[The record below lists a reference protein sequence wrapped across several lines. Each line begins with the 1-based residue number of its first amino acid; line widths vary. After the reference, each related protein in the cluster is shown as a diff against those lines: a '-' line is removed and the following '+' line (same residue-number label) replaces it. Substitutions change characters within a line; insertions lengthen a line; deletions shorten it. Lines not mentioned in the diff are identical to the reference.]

1 MTTAVTADGNFAMR
15 DLSEQE
21 KFWQGEFGN
30 QYVDRNVG
38 QPLVAAN
45 LAVFARALARTGRVL
60 SLLEL
65 GTNAG
70 NNLQALHQLLPECD
84 LFGVEIN
91 ASACARARALDI
103 AQIWH
108 GSLFDFPR
116 DRRYDLTLSKGVLI
130 HLDPQLLPTAY
141 AQLYELSSRY
151 ILIAEYYNPVP
162 VEVSYRGN
170 SGKLF
175 KRDFAGEML
184 ERYADLQL
192 LDYGFVYHRDRQFPA
207 DDVTWFLLEK
217 RS

>member
-1 MTTAVTADGNFAMR
+1 MR
-15 DLSEQE
+15 ELSEQE
-21 KFWQGEFGN
+21 RFWQGDFGN

-45 LAVFARALARTGRVL
+45 LALFAKALTRAGRID
-60 SLLEL
+60 SLVEL
-65 GTNAG
+65 VGTNAG
-70 NNLQALHQLLPECD
+70 NNLQALRQLLPRCE

-91 ASACARARALDI
+91 ASACAQAQALDI

-116 DRRYDLTLSKGVLI
+116 ERSFDLTLSKGVLI
-130 HLDPQLLPTAY
+130 HLAPELLAAAY
-141 AQLYELSSRY
+141 DQLYALSQRY
-151 ILIAEYYNPVP
+151 ILIAEYYNPAP
-162 VEVSYRGN
+162 LEVSYRGN

-184 ERYADLQL
+184 DRYPDLQL
-192 LDYGFVYHRDRQFPA
+192 LDYGFVYHRDLQFPA

-217 RS
+217 HL

>member
-1 MTTAVTADGNFAMR
+1 MR
-15 DLSEQE
+15 HLSEQE
-21 KFWQGEFGN
+21 KFWQGDFGN
-30 QYVDRNVG
+30 QYVERNIG

-45 LAVFARALARTGRVL
+45 LALFAKALSRAAGIE
-60 SLLEL
+60 SLIEL

-70 NNLQALHQLLPECD
+70 NNLQALHQLLPRCQ

-91 ASACARARALDI
+91 DSACAQARALDI

-116 DRRYDLTLSKGVLI
+116 ERRYDLTLSKGVLI
-130 HLDPQLLPTAY
+130 HLAPELLPTAY
-141 AQLYELSSRY
+141 AQLYELSQRY
-151 ILIAEYYNPVP
+151 ILIAEYYNPAP

-184 ERYADLQL
+184 DRYADLHL
-192 LDYGFVYHRDRQFPA
+192 LDYGFAYHRDPQFPA
-207 DDVTWFLLEK
+207 DDITWFLLEK
-217 RS
+217 RP

>member
-1 MTTAVTADGNFAMR
+1 MR
-15 DLSEQE
+15 ELTEQE
-21 KFWQGEFGN
+21 KFWQGDFGN
-30 QYVDRNVG
+30 QYVERNVG

-45 LAVFARALARTGRVL
+45 LALFAKALTRAGRIE

-70 NNLQALHQLLPECD
+70 NNLQALHQLLPQCQ

-91 ASACARARALDI
+91 ASACAEARTLGI
-103 AQIWH
+103 GQIWH

-116 DRRYDLTLSKGVLI
+116 ERSYDLTLSKGVLI
-130 HLDPQLLPTAY
+130 HLAPQLLPAAY
-141 AQLYELSSRY
+141 AQLYELSQRY
-151 ILIAEYYNPVP
+151 ILIAEYYNPSP

-184 ERYADLQL
+184 DRYDDLQL
-192 LDYGFVYHRDRQFPA
+192 LDYGFGYHRDRQFA
-207 DDVTWFLLEK
+207 LDDVTWFLLEK
-217 RS
+217 RP

>member
-1 MTTAVTADGNFAMR
+1 MR

-45 LAVFARALARTGRVL
+45 LALFAKALSRAGRID

-70 NNLQALHQLLPECD
+70 NNLQALRQLLPQCE

-91 ASACARARALDI
+91 AKRLCPGAGAGHRARS
-103 AQIWH
+103 
-108 GSLFDFPR
+108 GTVRCSTFPASAAF
-116 DRRYDLTLSKGVLI
+116 DLTLSKGVLI
-130 HLDPQLLPTAY
+130 HLAPELLPAAY
-141 AQLYELSSRY
+141 AQLYELSQRY
-151 ILIAEYYNPVP
+151 ILIAEYYNPAP

-184 ERYADLQL
+184 DRY
-192 LDYGFVYHRDRQFPA
+192 R
-207 DDVTWFLLEK
+207 
-217 RS
+217 

>member
-1 MTTAVTADGNFAMR
+1 MR

-21 KFWQGEFGN
+21 KFWQGDFGN
-30 QYVDRNVG
+30 AYVDRNVG

-45 LAVFARALARTGRVL
+45 LALFAKALSRAGRID
-60 SLLEL
+60 SLVEL

-70 NNLQALHQLLPECD
+70 NNLQALHQLLPRCE

-91 ASACARARALDI
+91 DCACAQARALNI

-116 DRRYDLTLSKGVLI
+116 ERHYDLTLSKGVLI
-130 HLDPQLLPTAY
+130 HLAPELLPTAY
-141 AQLYELSSRY
+141 AQLYELSQRY
-151 ILIAEYYNPVP
+151 ILIAEYYNPAP
-162 VEVSYRGN
+162 VEVPYRGK

-184 ERYADLQL
+184 DRYADLQL
-192 LDYGFVYHRDRQFPA
+192 LDYGFVYHRDPQFPA

-217 RS
+217 RP

>member
-1 MTTAVTADGNFAMR
+1 MR
-15 DLSEQE
+15 ELSEQE
-21 KFWQGEFGN
+21 RFWQGDFGN

-45 LAVFARALARTGRVL
+45 LALFAKALTRAGRID
-60 SLLEL
+60 SLDEL
-65 GTNAG
+65 VGTNAG
-70 NNLQALHQLLPECD
+70 NNLQALRQLLPRCE

-91 ASACARARALDI
+91 ASACAQAQALDI

-116 DRRYDLTLSKGVLI
+116 ERSFDLTLSKGVLI
-130 HLDPQLLPTAY
+130 HLAPELLAAAY
-141 AQLYELSSRY
+141 DHLYALSQRY

-184 ERYADLQL
+184 DRYADLQL
-192 LDYGFVYHRDRQFPA
+192 LDYGFGYHRDPQFPV
-207 DDVTWFLLEK
+207 DDITWFLLEK

>member
-1 MTTAVTADGNFAMR
+1 MR
-15 DLSEQE
+15 ELSEQVR
-21 KFWQGEFGN
+21 FWQDDFGN

-45 LAVFARALARTGRVL
+45 LALFAKALTRAGRID
-60 SLLEL
+60 SLVEL
-65 GTNAG
+65 VGTNAG
-70 NNLQALHQLLPECD
+70 NNLQALRQQLPRCE

-91 ASACARARALDI
+91 ACACAQAQPLDI

-116 DRRYDLTLSKGVLI
+116 ERSFDLTLSKGVLI
-130 HLDPQLLPTAY
+130 HLAPELLAAAY
-141 AQLYELSSRY
+141 DQLYALSQRY

-184 ERYADLQL
+184 DRYADLQL
-192 LDYGFVYHRDRQFPA
+192 LDYGFGYHRDPQFPV
-207 DDVTWFLLEK
+207 DDITWFLLEK

>member
-1 MTTAVTADGNFAMR
+1 MR
-15 DLSEQE
+15 ELTEQE
-21 KFWQGEFGN
+21 KFWRGDFGN
-30 QYVDRNVG
+30 QYVERNVG

-45 LAVFARALARTGRVL
+45 LALFAKALARAGRIENVV
-60 SLLEL
+60 EL

-70 NNLQALHQLLPECD
+70 NNLQALHQLLPQCE

-91 ASACARARALDI
+91 ANACAQAQALDI

-116 DRRYDLTLSKGVLI
+116 ERTFDLTLSKGVLI
-130 HLDPQLLPTAY
+130 HLAPELLPAAY
-141 AQLYELSSRY
+141 AQLYALSRRY
-151 ILIAEYYNPVP
+151 ILIAEYYNPSP

-184 ERYADLQL
+184 DRHDDLQL
-192 LDYGFVYHRDRQFPA
+192 VDYGFGYHRDPQFPV
-207 DDVTWFLLEK
+207 DDITWFLLEK
-217 RS
+217 RP

>member
-1 MTTAVTADGNFAMR
+1 MR
-15 DLSEQE
+15 HLSEQE
-21 KFWQGEFGN
+21 KFWQGDFGN
-30 QYVDRNVG
+30 QYVERNVG
-38 QPLVAAN
+38 QPLVATN
-45 LAVFARALARTGRVL
+45 LAMFAKALSRAAGIE
-60 SLLEL
+60 SLVEL

-70 NNLQALHQLLPECD
+70 NNLQALHQLLPRCQ

-91 ASACARARALDI
+91 DSACAQARALDI

-116 DRRYDLTLSKGVLI
+116 ERRYDLTLSKGVLI
-130 HLDPQLLPTAY
+130 HLAPELLPTAY
-141 AQLYELSSRY
+141 AQLYELSQRY
-151 ILIAEYYNPVP
+151 ILIAEYYNPAP

-184 ERYADLQL
+184 DRYADLHL
-192 LDYGFVYHRDRQFPA
+192 LDYGFVYHRDPQFPA

-217 RS
+217 RP

>member
-1 MTTAVTADGNFAMR
+1 MR
-15 DLSEQE
+15 GLTEQE
-21 KFWQGEFGN
+21 KFWQGDFGH

-45 LAVFARALARTGRVL
+45 LALFAKALTRAGRID
-60 SLLEL
+60 SLVEL

-70 NNLQALHQLLPECD
+70 NNLQALRQLLPRCE

-91 ASACARARALDI
+91 AGACTQAQALDI

-116 DRRYDLTLSKGVLI
+116 TRRYDLTLSKGVLI
-130 HLDPQLLPTAY
+130 HLAPELLSKAY
-141 AQLYELSSRY
+141 DQLYHLSSRY
-151 ILIAEYYNPVP
+151 VLIAEYYNPAP

-184 ERYADLQL
+184 DRFADLHL
-192 LDYGFVYHRDRQFPA
+192 LDYGFGYHRDPQFPV
-207 DDVTWFLLEK
+207 DDITWFLLEK
-217 RS
+217 RP

>member
-1 MTTAVTADGNFAMR
+1 MR
-15 DLSEQE
+15 ELTEQE
-21 KFWQGEFGN
+21 TFWQGEFGN

-45 LAVFARALARTGRVL
+45 LALFAKALTRVGCID
-60 SLLEL
+60 SLVEL

-70 NNLQALHQLLPECD
+70 NNLQALRRLLPRCE

-91 ASACARARALDI
+91 ASACAAAQALGI

-116 DRRYDLTLSKGVLI
+116 ERTFDLTLSKGVLI
-130 HLDPQLLPTAY
+130 HLEPQLLPAAY
-141 AQLYELSSRY
+141 AQLYELSQRY
-151 ILIAEYYNPVP
+151 ILIAEYYNPAP

-184 ERYADLQL
+184 DRYDDLQL
-192 LDYGFVYHRDRQFPA
+192 LDYGFGYHRDRQFPV
-207 DDVTWFLLEK
+207 DDITWFVLEK
-217 RS
+217 RR